1 MLSQFTFLE
10 RYRKHPLINGVS
22 FVVLVLFLI
31 NLACFPSWNPPTLA
45 DTASAPLRIAGTS
58 RYDTAIQ
65 ISKATWSSANS
76 VVLTRGDDFP
86 DALAGAV
93 LAKSSKL
100 NGPLL
105 LTDSKQLLPEVLAE
119 IQRLHAQQVYI
130 LGGSGAISAEVQNS
144 LVQNNLTVHR
154 IEGQNRYETAAN
166 IALAAVA
173 NSSQAFLASGNSF
186 ADALSV
192 SSYAAAQGI
201 PLLLTDLNTLPT
213 ATLQALQNLG
223 VHSITLVGGE
233 GVISSSVQDQL
244 EGLGFSVNRLAGTDR
259 YLTNTAVLN
268 TLSYNTSTVYV
279 ATGND
284 FPDALSGAILAAKA
298 NNPIVLVPSTN
309 LNSDTLAYLNAR
321 RSEGS
326 LFTLFGGWGVINYGI
341 EDIIRTGS
349 IHPRISLQ
357 YMQSYGSS
365 ALSGYLNQL
374 ALFPTRATDSVDI
387 LAPNLF
393 SLDNLA
399 AGQTTANGS
408 FSGPWSLS
416 DKSYAQLVT
425 AAHGKGL
432 KLMPLIGST
441 WNAEGKAAVDLTLTQ
456 DASRTSLVNQLAAM
470 VQTTGA
476 DGVVIDFEYLSTS
489 TGPYLTKFMQA
500 LSAQLHAQNKL
511 VIEAVPSRT
520 SATDWYSVFNYHDL
534 AQSVDYLNIM
544 TYDYSTS
551 APGAIAPIAWMKNVL
566 TFAQS
571 QGLDMSKVLLGIPY
585 YGRDWTKT
593 GDTTYSANSVGL
605 ADATSIAA
613 TYSAVIQRDTSNGDP
628 VGIPYFTYTDKTN
641 AQHTVYFDDLQ
652 SWEAKLGLLDSYGLG
667 GIGSWSLYWVSKD
680 TAPSLS
686 ALLKTHLRLP

>member
-1 MLSQFTFLE
+1 MLSQITFRE
-10 RYRKHPLINGVS
+10 RYRKHPFLNGIA

-31 NLACFPSWNPPTLA
+31 NLACFPSWNAPTLA
-45 DTASAPLRIAGTS
+45 DTATAPLRIAGTS

-65 ISKATWSSANS
+65 ISKATWSTANS

-93 LAKSSKL
+93 LAKSSQL

-130 LGGSGAISAEVQNS
+130 LGGTGAVSTAVQNS

-154 IEGQNRYETAAN
+154 IEGKDRYETAAN
-166 IALAAVA
+166 IAFAAVTNPA
-173 NSSQAFLASGNSF
+173 QAFLASGNSF

-201 PLLLTDLNTLPT
+201 PLLLTDLNTLP
-213 ATLQALQNLG
+213 AVTLQALQKLG
-223 VHSITLVGGE
+223 VRSITLIGGE
-233 GVISSSVQDQL
+233 GVISSSVQQQL
-244 EGLGFSVNRLAGTDR
+244 ESLGFSVDRIAGTDR

-268 TLSYNTSTVYV
+268 KLSYNTGTVYV

-298 NNPIVLVPSTN
+298 NNPIVLVPSAN

-357 YMQSYGSS
+357 YMQAYAPSP
-365 ALSGYLNQL
+365 LSGYLNQL
-374 ALFPTRATDSVDI
+374 ALFPPRATDSADI

-399 AGQTTANGS
+399 AGQTVASGS
-408 FSGPWSLS
+408 FSGPWSLT
-416 DKSYAQLVT
+416 DKSYTQLVT

-432 KLMPLIGST
+432 KLLPLIGSA

-456 DASRTSLVNQLAAM
+456 DAARAALVNQLASM

-476 DGVVIDFEYLSTS
+476 DGVVIDFEYLSAS

-520 SATDWYSVFNYHDL
+520 STTDWYPMFNYHDL

-551 APGAIAPIAWMKNVL
+551 TPGAIAPIAWMKKVL
-566 TFAQS
+566 SFAQS

-585 YGRDWTKT
+585 YGRDWTKA
-593 GDTTYSANSVGL
+593 GDTTYSAKSVGL
-605 ADATSIAA
+605 TDATSIAA
-613 TYSAVIQRDTSNGDP
+613 TYSAALQRDTSNGDA
-628 VGIPYFTYTDKTN
+628 VGIPYFTYTDKAN

-652 SWEAKLGLLDSYGLG
+652 SWEAKLGLLDTYGLG

-680 TAPSLS
+680 TAPTLF